1 MSLSGIVHVTGCPHY
16 QGLSFRLRIRT
27 GPQNRLHLCGHREA
41 KTQNRLVQG
50 WPRALRSPLPS
61 CKTFLPNHK
70 KDYGFSWKIPLLS
83 SLLSALQISEWYKG
97 KRRLKSK
104 MEIDPATQVHLI
116 NDPTFLPIKL
126 HDFLQ
131 LICLLF
137 CCREMPVY
145 TNAMP
150 TINGR
155 WICGAFEQTTTFS
168 SIRSNSLLY
177 HQ

>member
-116 NDPTFLPIKL
+116 NDPRFPLLPSYPLSYTI
-126 HDFLQ
+126 FYN
-131 LICLLF
+131 LF
-137 CCREMPVY
+137 AYYFAAGRCRYIRMP
-145 TNAMP
+145 
-150 TINGR
+150 
-155 WICGAFEQTTTFS
+155 CQ
-168 SIRSNSLLY
+168 
-177 HQ
+177 Q